1 MAETQAE
8 IQVPEPSAPPAGK
21 ETVGTKP
28 VDDTRGSGSLFKNAY
43 FLMLSTGVSAVLGLG
58 FWLVAARYYSEE
70 AVGQGSA
77 AIAAM
82 RLLASITATT
92 MIGAV
97 VRFVP
102 RAGRATGS
110 LVWRAYAAS
119 SVVVTVAAFVFLLT
133 LDLWGATYA
142 PLGTAAAGAR
152 SSSRAW
158 RGRCSRSRTGCSP
171 VCAGRDG
178 CPSATRCSPSAS

>member
-1 MAETQAE
+1 MHETAAA
-8 IQVPEPSAPPAGK
+8 SASDGPTPAADG
-21 ETVGTKP
+21 
-28 VDDTRGSGSLFKNAY
+28 RGGDSLFKNAY

-102 RAGRATGS
+102 RAGRATGG

-119 SVVVTVAAFVFLLT
+119 SVVVALAAVVFLLT
-133 LDLWGATYA
+133 LDLWARRTPRWARRGRA
-142 PLGTAAAGAR
+142 PC
-152 SSSRAW
+152 SSRPAW
-158 RGRCSRSRTGCSP
+158 PG
-171 VCAGRDG
+171 
-178 CPSATRCSPSAS
+178 RCSPSRTVC

>member
-8 IQVPEPSAPPAGK
+8 IQVSVPSAPPVGK
-21 ETVGTKP
+21 ETAATTPADGTQSP
-28 VDDTRGSGSLFKNAY
+28 GSLFKNAY

-119 SVVVTVAAFVFLLT
+119 SVVVAVAAFAFLLT

-142 PLGTAAAGAR
+142 PLGTAAAGR
-152 SSSRAW
+152 PSSSRAW
-158 RGRCSRSRTGCSP
+158 RGPCSRSRTGYSP
-171 VCAGRDG
+171 ACAGRGG

>member
-1 MAETQAE
+1 
-8 IQVPEPSAPPAGK
+8 
-21 ETVGTKP
+21 
-28 VDDTRGSGSLFKNAY
+28 
-43 FLMLSTGVSAVLGLG
+43 MLSTGVSAVLGLG
-58 FWLVAARYYSEE
+58 FWLVAARYYTEE

-119 SVVVTVAAFVFLLT
+119 SVVVTIAAVVFLLT
-133 LDLWGATYA
+133 LDLWGRRTRRSARR
-142 PLGTAAAGAR
+142 PRGRR

-158 RGRCSRSRTGCSP
+158 PG
-171 VCAGRDG
+171 
-178 CPSATRCSPSAS
+178 RCSPSRTAC